1 MWNVSRIYLPSGI
14 LCLPLWALSIPNLR
28 CRDRIAEGIQ
38 LVQKG
43 FFLRDTKVQ
52 AEFLECIR
60 CGVNAFLELK
70 KLLQLITL
78 FRDLTIDQFQLFV
91 RRKAISKIH
100 AHHKIPFGFPGLHL
114 SAKIALK

>member
-1 MWNVSRIYLPSGI
+1 MPTSVG
-14 LCLPLWALSIPNLR
+14 
-28 CRDRIAEGIQ
+28 
-38 LVQKG
+38 LVDSEFKMQRSYCGRYSARTKG